1 MVAKMKLMNSVFFAT
16 TSFLLSFIP
25 LSYIHAQDELD
36 FKPRTDV
43 SDGLGVMSADSNA
56 LINFRFRMQ
65 NRAMVFSESLENL
78 QVNEVEARVRRL
90 RLRMDG
96 FLLSPKFS
104 YYIQLSFSRA
114 DQDWEASQVPNVV
127 RDAVVFYFFQPNF
140 YISFGQTKLPGN
152 RQRVVSSG
160 MLQFVDRSIV
170 NARFNVDRDFGLRA
184 FYQNNLGTSFFRSHL
199 AVSSGEGRNAINSN
213 NGLAYTLRQEWL
225 PFGEFKSDGDYFE
238 GDLLREPKPRL
249 AIGGSAIYNEKAV
262 RAGGQIGEFLT
273 NPLDIRTILADAV
286 FKWNGF
292 STSFEYAFRD
302 VSAITNSRLFD
313 NSTIHVFEGQGWSFQ
328 SSYLFKSNWEMAAR
342 MSRIIPSNEMR
353 NFNDG
358 NLEAAIGV
366 SKYFNGHRVK
376 LQGNLFYLNNSDDWS
391 VRNDRLALAFQLEV
405 GI

>member
-1 MVAKMKLMNSVFFAT
+1 MTAKMKLMNGIY
-16 TSFLLSFIP
+16 FLMTLLLFSFIP
-25 LSYIHAQDELD
+25 WSAIHAQDELD

-127 RDAVVFYFFQPNF
+127 RDAVVFYFFQPNL
-140 YISFGQTKLPGN
+140 YLSFGQTKLPGN

-170 NARFNVDRDFGLRA
+170 NARFNIDRDFGLRA
-184 FYQNNLGTSFFRSHL
+184 FYQNNLGSSFFRSHL
-199 AVSSGEGRNAINSN
+199 AISSGEGRNAVNSD

-225 PFGEFKSDGDYFE
+225 PFGQFNSDGDYFE

-249 AIGGSAIYNEKAV
+249 AIGGTAIYNEKAV
-262 RAGGQIGEFLT
+262 RTGGQIGEFLT
-273 NPLDIRTILADAV
+273 NPVDIRTVLADAI

-292 STSFEYAFRD
+292 STTFEYAFRD
-302 VSAITNSRLFD
+302 VSAISNTRLFD
-313 NSTIHVFEGQGWSFQ
+313 NSTIHVFEGQGWTVQ
-328 SSYLFKSNWEMAAR
+328 SSYLFKNNWELAAR
-342 MSRIIPSNEMR
+342 MSRIQPSTPMR
-353 NFNDG
+353 EFADG
-358 NLEAAIGV
+358 NLESALGFT
-366 SKYFNGHRVK
+366 KYFNGHRIK
-376 LQGNLFYLNNSDDWS
+376 LQGNLYYFNNSASWN
-391 VRNDRLALAFQLEV
+391 VRNDRFAVAFQLEV